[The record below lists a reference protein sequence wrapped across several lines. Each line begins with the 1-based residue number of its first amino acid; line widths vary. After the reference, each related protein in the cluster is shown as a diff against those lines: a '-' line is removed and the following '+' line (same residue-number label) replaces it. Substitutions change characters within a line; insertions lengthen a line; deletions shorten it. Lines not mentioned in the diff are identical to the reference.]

1 MPILRIKEIRDM
13 SSENRTGKL
22 GEFRTEL
29 LRLKTMIGA
38 GGTVENP
45 ARVKAL
51 RKAIAKILTVEHEE
65 KRGIRKAEPKKEP
78 KKKKESKK
86 TEPKKTEPKKTES
99 RKRKKT

>member
-13 SSENRTGKL
+13 SSDDRTKKL

-51 RKAIAKILTVEHEE
+51 RKAIAKVLTIENEGRHGV
-65 KRGIRKAEPKKEP
+65 GKAEPKKAEP
-78 KKKKESKK
+78 KKAEPKKAERKK
-86 TEPKKTEPKKTES
+86 TELG
-99 RKRKKT
+99 KRKKR